1 MKSKIKTTEGI
12 IRTVGYLTDELEKNH
27 LYQDIAIIYLDSLL
41 SNEINERVERPFYSF
56 KLKYFDKY
64 IRFFKRYN
72 LIRTVVN
79 ANTFSIDDELK
90 GNTTIYK
97 LSDPEAIEIYNSI

>member
-41 SNEINERVERPFYSF
+41 SNEINERVERPFF
-56 KLKYFDKY
+56 TFVLNEFDKY

-72 LIRTVVN
+72 LISSVNN
-79 ANTFSIDDELK
+79 ANTFLIDVELK
-90 GNTTIYK
+90 GNTAIYT